1 MANERRSGAD
11 RRRTTTVIV
20 VDAEPLIRTA
30 LAQTLASG
38 GLAVVGQTDNGEDAI
53 ELALKLSPDVVLT
66 AIGLHGMSGIE
77 TIEQLALL
85 APASRILVLLHSEQD
100 RVVEAIVAGANG
112 HILKTAPPE
121 EIIAAVIATAAG
133 ESVLSPKIAGKLVDH
148 IREREI
154 PIIPTTAPAANAI
167 RAALTT
173 RELDILTLV
182 AKGQSNPQIGRELS
196 LSANTVANHVK
207 SILAKLHLEN
217 RVQAAVHAVRAGIT

>member
-53 ELALKLSPDVVLT
+53 ELALKLSPDVVLS
-66 AIGLHGMSGIE
+66 AIGLPGMSGIE

-112 HILKTAPPE
+112 HIPKTAPPE
-121 EIIAAVIATAAG
+121 EIIAAVLATAAG

-196 LSANTVANHVK
+196 LSPNTVANHVK

-217 RVQAAVHAVRAGIT
+217 RVQAAVHAVRAGIN